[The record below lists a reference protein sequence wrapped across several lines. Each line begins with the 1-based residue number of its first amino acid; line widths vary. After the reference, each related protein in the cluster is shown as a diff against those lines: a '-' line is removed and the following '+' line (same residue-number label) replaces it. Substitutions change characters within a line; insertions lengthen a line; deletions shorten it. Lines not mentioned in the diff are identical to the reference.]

1 MIAEKL
7 KKKGNRMAGIVVIVG
22 TLAVSYCLATLIV
35 PNSLRRFIDFLCI
48 GSRLY
53 LAGLLRLV
61 LGVLLLI
68 LSSQARFWGYVVT
81 LGLFSA
87 ASGASVFFFALRR
100 TKKLLRRLQHQSNL
114 TLRLFA
120 IIALAI
126 WAVLVYSLL
135 PAVPLFSPR

>member
-7 KKKGNRMAGIVVIVG
+7 KKKGNRMAGIVVIAG
-22 TLAVSYCLATLIV
+22 TLAISYCLVTLIV
-35 PNSLRRFIDFLCI
+35 PNSLRRFIGFLCI

-61 LGVLLLI
+61 FGVLLLI

-81 LGLFSA
+81 LGLVSA

-120 IIALAI
+120 IIALTI

>member
-1 MIAEKL
+1 MVAEKL
-7 KKKGNRMAGIVVIVG
+7 KKEGNRMAGIVVIVG
-22 TLAVSYCLATLIV
+22 TLAISYCLVTLIV
-35 PNSLRRFIDFLCI
+35 PNFLRRFIGYLCI

-61 LGVLLLI
+61 FGVLLLT

-81 LGLFSA
+81 LGLVSA

-100 TKKLLRRLQHQSNL
+100 TKKLLRRMQHQSNL

-120 IIALAI
+120 IIALTI

-135 PAVPLFSPR
+135 PVVPLFSPR